1 MSKKSSYNQTI
12 VNSNIGVL
20 AQGEGD
26 NNFEG
31 NINISTHSDKEL
43 EKYIKEHIENI
54 NDKRERRVLEDILDI
69 LRSGSYPSEDEI
81 GEISSDIKKRPVAL
95 QILKQAALSFSGQ
108 LSSEASKWFIAWID
122 SFSVGG

>member
-1 MSKKSSYNQTI
+1 MGQGKYPIIFYRRKSLMYNVAFTERYYESMSKKSSYNQTI

-43 EKYIKEHIENI
+43 EKYIKEHIE
-54 NDKRERRVLEDILDI
+54 K
-69 LRSGSYPSEDEI
+69 Y
-81 GEISSDIKKRPVAL
+81 
-95 QILKQAALSFSGQ
+95 
-108 LSSEASKWFIAWID
+108 
-122 SFSVGG
+122 